1 MPCAS
6 GSDGSR
12 FTDQADYARK
22 SFSQELVGRDKRLE
36 QSIRGLNYLYDG
48 EVTVARLGIANLTGY
63 HMIKFSQDGKQY
75 ENGKNTNSISIIRYA
90 EVLLNYA
97 EAQADLNGDG
107 VTDVCIL
114 TPGSNASSGFAG
126 TTVELKVVFE
136 NESEVSTEAFKED
149 GTLKASYYA
158 VGSDQTGYDLYWFPG
173 EERIWYD
180 DDRQYL
186 YPIPALEIR
195 NYLAAG
201 YTLTQNPG
209 WTN

>member
-1 MPCAS
+1 MLCAS

-48 EVTVARLGIANLTGY
+48 EVTVAQLGIANLTGY
-63 HMIKFSQDGKQY
+63 HMTKFSQDGKQY
-75 ENGKNTNSISIIRYA
+75 ENGKNTNSIPIIRYA

-97 EAQADLNGDG
+97 EAQAELNGGSLSASDWELTIGALRERAG
-107 VTDVCIL
+107 V
-114 TPGSNASSGFAG
+114 S
-126 TTVELKVVFE
+126 
-136 NESEVSTEAFKED
+136 
-149 GTLKASYYA
+149 
-158 VGSDQTGYDLYWFPG
+158 
-173 EERIWYD
+173 
-180 DDRQYL
+180 
-186 YPIPALEIR
+186 PAQEIR